1 MKSYFLLQHKM
12 IVRRLG
18 ELGIPPVAGYVLG
31 VGSFIL
37 ISEYLFYRTEF
48 AKYAVMLTALSLLAK
63 TSETNR
69 TEFLKT
75 VFDRRKFRQIR
86 IAENSLICLPFCVLL
101 LYHRA
106 LPEAILLLAG
116 GALLSGFTLRS
127 NLNYALPTPFYHRP
141 FEFTVGFRNTVY
153 LLPLPVVLTVI
164 ALSVDNLNLGMF
176 AMLLVFLITLTYY
189 AKPENQ
195 YFVWTYSTTPAGFL
209 FEKLKT
215 ATLYAALL
223 VAPIVVSLALFYPQ
237 HTGIILLLALTG
249 LAFLWTMVLAKY
261 AAYPNEL
268 NLPEGILMAFCIYFP
283 PFLLALIPF
292 FYSKSIKKLH
302 ALLK

>member
-12 IVRRLG
+12 AARRLD
-18 ELGIPPVAGYVLG
+18 ELGIPPVVGYVLG
-31 VGSFIL
+31 AGSFIL
-37 ISEYLFYRTEF
+37 VSEYLFYRTEF
-48 AKYAVMLTALSLLAK
+48 AKYVVILAALSLLAK

-75 VFDRRKFRQIR
+75 VFDRNKFRNIR
-86 IAENSLICLPFCVLL
+86 IAENGLICLPFCVLL

-106 LPEAILLLAG
+106 LPEAILLLTG
-116 GALLSGFTLRS
+116 GVFLSGFTLKSNRS
-127 NLNYALPTPFYHRP
+127 HALPTPFYHRP
-141 FEFTVGFRNTVY
+141 FEFPVGFRNTVY
-153 LLPLPVVLTVI
+153 LLPLPYVLTAI
-164 ALSVDNLNLGMF
+164 GLSVDNLNLGMF
-176 AMLLVFLITLTYY
+176 AMLLVFLIALTYY

-195 YFVWTYSTTPAGFL
+195 YFVWTYSTTPAGFI

-223 VAPIVVSLALFYPQ
+223 AAPIVVSLILFYPQ
-237 HTGIILLLALTG
+237 QTGIILLLGLAG

-283 PFLLALIPF
+283 PFLLVLIPF

-302 ALLK
+302 AFLK